1 VTETRLGGRVAV
13 ITGSASGIG
22 REIAIR
28 LADEGASIVV
38 SDVRADPREGG
49 ESTEAVIT
57 GRGGTCLRFDADVSR
72 WDDVDRLVS
81 AAVERFGRLDVMV
94 NNAGITGTSPT
105 RQARAAS
112 STSRASS
119 RSTMRDAGSSSTPSH
134 RGGWMAY

>member
-49 ESTEAVIT
+49 ESTEAVIAR
-57 GRGGTCLRFDADVSR
+57 RGGT
-72 WDDVDRLVS
+72 
-81 AAVERFGRLDVMV
+81 
-94 NNAGITGTSPT
+94 
-105 RQARAAS
+105 
-112 STSRASS
+112 
-119 RSTMRDAGSSSTPSH
+119 
-134 RGGWMAY
+134 